1 MTRLR
6 SLSSSARLAAAE
18 WAAPMKLQ
26 VRVVEA
32 RGLPAVRVDGT
43 SDPFVKLQLG
53 KRRAKTAVA
62 RRTLAPAWDE
72 EFSFLVGDIAE
83 ELVVSVLNEDK
94 YFSNDLLGKVRVP
107 LADVMET
114 DDLSLGTA
122 WYQLQPKS
130 KKSKKK
136 SRGIDSLLPFP
147 NCKSAA
153 CSFAN
158 LVEFLCNKLHVESNH
173 M

>member
-83 ELVVSVLNEDK
+83 ELVVSVLNEEG
-94 YFSNDLLGKVRVP
+94 YFGGGFLGRVKVP
-107 LADVMET
+107 LSTVMAADG
-114 DDLSLGTA
+114 LSLGTA
-122 WYQLQPKS
+122 WYHLHS
-130 KKSKKK
+130 KGGRFRKKR
-136 SRGIDSLLPFP
+136 RGTLP
-147 NCKSAA
+147 
-153 CSFAN
+153 
-158 LVEFLCNKLHVESNH
+158 
-173 M
+173 